1 MVECSICNY
10 NIDNINNII
19 YRCNDDKDFCCE
31 HCMKHYLSSMK
42 NDYNFINY
50 YEKNNQIKCYSCD
63 SHFEHDTL
71 FNSSIKDEYLNT
83 IMNIKE
89 TIASR
94 NAEPENRSNSNND
107 IFTVIENLLTEC
119 ISCPYCEQAFN
130 DFDGC
135 LALTCSRC
143 SKGFCGIC
151 LEEHYN
157 ELDSHLYVK
166 YHTSRLSKQQM
177 KKYKMDGPLFMNKDK
192 WNIYIKEK
200 IQVKKI
206 CEIIC
211 KKNSELPINN
221 RESNINNIIMMI
233 SNQKLLSEIS
243 ISKLKKFIKIFENNY
258 MITNYINKKINYI
271 YFSNIKDFYESLD
284 DNNKFELIK
293 ELLLNIIKNNIFV
306 VNNFIYKYYEFFYDC
321 DRINYNII
329 LDNGDNKSIIK
340 ILSKY
345 YNSNVPLEKIIKD
358 SYLNKFTYILIKD
371 KEIFLESTNNTT
383 HLNYIKNNFIDIND
397 IYNYCNELIYL
408 DNIKSL
414 DDSYLINIRST

>member
-1 MVECSICNY
+1 
-10 NIDNINNII
+10 
-19 YRCNDDKDFCCE
+19 
-31 HCMKHYLSSMK
+31 MK

-130 DFDGC
+130 DFEGC
-135 LALTCSRC
+135 LALKCSRC

-177 KKYKMDGPLFMNKDK
+177 KKYKMNGPLFMNKDK

-258 MITNYINKKINYI
+258 MITNYINKKINII
-271 YFSNIKDFYESLD
+271 YFSNIKDFYKSLD

-371 KEIFLESTNNTT
+371 KQIFLESTNNTT

>member
-1 MVECSICNY
+1 
-10 NIDNINNII
+10 
-19 YRCNDDKDFCCE
+19 
-31 HCMKHYLSSMK
+31 MK